1 MSGARTWLHTQ
12 QNQTCSLPLPP
23 LRSSAAK
30 FDCTTMNIT
39 QGTSLSK
46 PHSLLQLPWT
56 LSCQTYECMTEQP
69 CWKISAKL
77 ESNLAF
83 DLEMRYLREI
93 CIQMYKTIFT
103 SSKDLRFSETKTR
116 HVQSIIANTQKKT
129 SGGNMSWYFQNFFF
143 SPTWFYS
150 SYFPTQIWLLK
161 SISPWQSLIE
171 KRNPHWLKQ

>member
-77 ESNLAF
+77 ESSLAF

-143 SPTWFYS
+143 FPPRGFIVLTSPLKYGYWS
-150 SYFPTQIWLLK
+150 LSAHDSHLLRRG
-161 SISPWQSLIE
+161 ILTD
-171 KRNPHWLKQ
+171 